1 MDALTLWMA
10 VGFLFAGYSVIAN
23 DSVQT
28 LGTWIAS
35 NNERFNWKVMWGAA
49 SAVLLYTLWYGWY
62 MNGGDISYGRLNKIP
77 FQEIQWYHAMAPAL
91 LLLLTR
97 IGVPV
102 STSFLVLSAFASTFV
117 LEKMLVK
124 SMMGYAVAAVA
135 AYAIWIVVSKILDE
149 AKPVKEEH
157 KSYWRVA
164 QWFTTGFLWFTWL
177 SHDMANI
184 AVFLPREIPWD
195 LMMLI
200 SVVFVAGLGY
210 MFREGGGKI
219 QQIVLEKHNT
229 RYVRS
234 ATIIDCVYF
243 VILFFFKELNDI
255 PMSTTWVFVG
265 LLCGREL
272 AMATVTGK
280 EKFKT
285 VFPLITKDFIK
296 MMIGLGYMFRE
307 GGGKIQKIVLE
318 KHNTRYVRSATI
330 IDCVYFLILLFF
342 KEINDIP
349 MSTTWVFVGLLCGRE
364 LAMATVTGKHKFK
377 TVFPLIT
384 KDFIKMMIG
393 LGASVGV
400 VLSIHYIIVPNGL

>member
-1 MDALTLWMA
+1 MELVTLWMA
-10 VGFLFAGYSVIAN
+10 VGFLFAAYSVIAN

-35 NNERFNWKVMWGAA
+35 NNERVSWKVMWGAA
-49 SAVLLYTLWYGWY
+49 SAVLLYTLWYGWTV
-62 MNGGDISYGRLNKIP
+62 NGGDISYGRLNKIP

-91 LLLLTR
+91 LLILTR

-117 LEKMLVK
+117 LEKMLMK

-135 AYAIWIVVSKILDE
+135 AYIIWIVVSKILDE
-149 AKPVKEEH
+149 AADVKEEH
-157 KSYWRVA
+157 KKYWRIG
-164 QWFTTGFLWFTWL
+164 QWVTTGFLWFTWL
-177 SHDMANI
+177 SHDIANI
-184 AVFLPREIPWD
+184 AVFLPRTIPWD
-195 LMMLI
+195 MMVAISLI
-200 SVVFVAGLGY
+200 FVGGLWF

-234 ATIIDCVYF
+234 ATIIDAVYWL
-243 VILFFFKELNDI
+243 ILFFFKELNDI

-280 EKFKT
+280 EKFKV
-285 VFPLITKDFIK
+285 VFPLIGKDFLK
-296 MMIGLGYMFRE
+296 MM
-307 GGGKIQKIVLE
+307 V
-318 KHNTRYVRSATI
+318 
-330 IDCVYFLILLFF
+330 
-342 KEINDIP
+342 
-349 MSTTWVFVGLLCGRE
+349 
-364 LAMATVTGKHKFK
+364 
-377 TVFPLIT
+377 
-384 KDFIKMMIG
+384 G

-400 VLSIHYIIVPNGL
+400 VLAIHYVIVPNGL

>member
-1 MDALTLWMA
+1 MELITLWMGI
-10 VGFLFAGYSVIAN
+10 GFLFAAYSVIAN

-35 NNERFNWKVMWGAA
+35 NNQKVNWKIMWGAA
-49 SAVLLYTLWYGWY
+49 SAVLLWALWYGWY
-62 MNGGDISYGRLNKIP
+62 MYGGDISYGRLNKIP
-77 FQEIQWYHAMAPAL
+77 FQEIQWYHACAPGL
-91 LLLLTR
+91 LLILTR

-102 STSFLVLSAFASTFV
+102 STSFLVLSAFASTFI
-117 LEKMLVK
+117 LEKMLMK

-135 AYAIWIVVSKILDE
+135 AYAIWIGVSKLLDE

-157 KSYWRVA
+157 KKYWRIG
-164 QWFTTGFLWFTWL
+164 QWFTTGFLWWTWL

-184 AVFLPREIPWD
+184 AVFLPREIPVD
-195 LMMLI
+195 LMIII
-200 SVVFVAGLGY
+200 SIIFVGGLWY

-219 QQIVLEKHNT
+219 QNIVLEKHNT

-234 ATIIDCVYF
+234 ATIIDGVYWL
-243 VILFFFKELNDI
+243 ILFFFKELNDI

-280 EKFKT
+280 EKFKV
-285 VFPLITKDFIK
+285 VFPLIGKDF
-296 MMIGLGYMFRE
+296 F
-307 GGGKIQKIVLE
+307 
-318 KHNTRYVRSATI
+318 
-330 IDCVYFLILLFF
+330 
-342 KEINDIP
+342 
-349 MSTTWVFVGLLCGRE
+349 
-364 LAMATVTGKHKFK
+364 
-377 TVFPLIT
+377 
-384 KDFIKMMIG
+384 KMMIG

>member
-10 VGFLFAGYSVIAN
+10 IGFAFAAYSVIAN

-35 NNERFNWKVMWGAA
+35 NNDKFNWKIMWGCA
-49 SAVLLYTLWYGWY
+49 SAVLLYTLWYGWTT
-62 MNGGDISYGRLNKIP
+62 NGGDISYGRLNKIP
-77 FQEIQWYHAMAPAL
+77 FQEIQWYHAAAPGL
-91 LLLLTR
+91 LLILTR

-102 STSFLVLSAFASTFV
+102 SMSFLVLSAFASTFV

-135 AYAIWIVVSKILDE
+135 AYIIWIGVTKLLDE

-157 KSYWRVA
+157 KKAWRVA
-164 QWFTTGFLWFTWL
+164 QWVTTGFLWFTWL

-184 AVFLPREIPWD
+184 AVFLPRQIPWD
-195 LMMLI
+195 LMVLVSLI
-200 SVVFVAGLGY
+200 FVFGLGY

-219 QQIVLEKHNT
+219 QNIVIEKHNT

-234 ATIIDCVYF
+234 ATIID
-243 VILFFFKELNDI
+243 
-255 PMSTTWVFVG
+255 
-265 LLCGREL
+265 
-272 AMATVTGK
+272 A
-280 EKFKT
+280 
-285 VFPLITKDFIK
+285 
-296 MMIGLGYMFRE
+296 
-307 GGGKIQKIVLE
+307 
-318 KHNTRYVRSATI
+318 
-330 IDCVYFLILLFF
+330 VYFLILLFF

-364 LAMATVTGKHKFK
+364 LAMATMTGKEKFK
-377 TVFPLIT
+377 TVFPLVT

-400 VLSIHYIIVPNGL
+400 VLTIHYVIVPNGIGL

>member
-1 MDALTLWMA
+1 MELVTLWMF
-10 VGFLFAGYSVIAN
+10 VGFLFAAYSVIAN

-62 MNGGDISYGRLNKIP
+62 TNGGDISYGRLNKIP
-77 FQEIQWYHAMAPAL
+77 FQDIQWYHAAAPGL
-91 LLLLTR
+91 LLILTR

-117 LEKMLVK
+117 LEKMLMK

-135 AYAIWIVVSKILDE
+135 AYAIWIGVTKILDE

-157 KSYWRVA
+157 KRYWRIG
-164 QWFTTGFLWFTWL
+164 QWVTTGFLWFTWL

-184 AVFLPREIPWD
+184 AVFLPRQIPVD
-195 LMMLI
+195 LMVGI
-200 SVVFVAGLGY
+200 SFVFIAGLWW

-234 ATIIDCVYF
+234 ATIIDGVYWL
-243 VILFFFKELNDI
+243 ILFFFKELNDI

-272 AMATVTGK
+272 AMATKTGK
-280 EKFKT
+280 EKFKV
-285 VFPLITKDFIK
+285 VFPLIGKAFLK
-296 MMIGLGYMFRE
+296 MM
-307 GGGKIQKIVLE
+307 
-318 KHNTRYVRSATI
+318 
-330 IDCVYFLILLFF
+330 
-342 KEINDIP
+342 
-349 MSTTWVFVGLLCGRE
+349 VGL
-364 LAMATVTGKHKFK
+364 AA
-377 TVFPLIT
+377 
-384 KDFIKMMIG
+384 
-393 LGASVGV
+393 
-400 VLSIHYIIVPNGL
+400 

>member
-1 MDALTLWMA
+1 MEILTLWML
-10 VGFLFAGYSVIAN
+10 VGFLFAAYAVIAN

-35 NNERFNWKVMWGAA
+35 NNEKVHWRIMWTAA

-77 FQEIQWYHAMAPAL
+77 FQEIQWYHAMAPGL
-91 LLLLTR
+91 LLILTR

-149 AKPVKEEH
+149 AKPVAEH
-157 KSYWRVA
+157 HKRYWRIG
-164 QWFTTGFLWFTWL
+164 QWVTTGFLWFTWL

-195 LMMLI
+195 LMILI
-200 SVVFVAGLGY
+200 SLVFVGGLY
-210 MFREGGGKI
+210 FMFREGGGKI
-219 QQIVLEKHNT
+219 QNIVIEKHNT

-243 VILFFFKELNDI
+243 LILWFFKELNDI

-272 AMATVTGK
+272 AMATVFGK

-296 MMIGLGYMFRE
+296 
-307 GGGKIQKIVLE
+307 K
-318 KHNTRYVRSATI
+318 
-330 IDCVYFLILLFF
+330 
-342 KEINDIP
+342 
-349 MSTTWVFVGLLCGRE
+349 
-364 LAMATVTGKHKFK
+364 
-377 TVFPLIT
+377 
-384 KDFIKMMIG
+384 
-393 LGASVGV
+393 
-400 VLSIHYIIVPNGL
+400 

>member
-1 MDALTLWMA
+1 MA
-10 VGFLFAGYSVIAN
+10 IGFAFAAYSVIAN

-35 NNERFNWKVMWGAA
+35 NNDKFNWKIMWGCA
-49 SAVLLYTLWYGWY
+49 SAVLLYTLWYGWTT
-62 MNGGDISYGRLNKIP
+62 NGGDISYGRLNKIP
-77 FQEIQWYHAMAPAL
+77 FQEIQWYHAMAPGL
-91 LLLLTR
+91 LLILTR

-135 AYAIWIVVSKILDE
+135 AYVIWIGVTKVLNE

-157 KSYWRVA
+157 KKAWRVA
-164 QWFTTGFLWFTWL
+164 QWVTTGFLWFTWL

-184 AVFLPREIPWD
+184 AVFLPRQIPWD
-195 LMMLI
+195 LMVLVSLI
-200 SVVFVAGLGY
+200 FVFGLGY

-219 QQIVLEKHNT
+219 QNIVIEKHNT

-234 ATIIDCVYF
+234 ATIID
-243 VILFFFKELNDI
+243 
-255 PMSTTWVFVG
+255 
-265 LLCGREL
+265 
-272 AMATVTGK
+272 A
-280 EKFKT
+280 
-285 VFPLITKDFIK
+285 
-296 MMIGLGYMFRE
+296 
-307 GGGKIQKIVLE
+307 
-318 KHNTRYVRSATI
+318 
-330 IDCVYFLILLFF
+330 VYFLILLFF

-364 LAMATVTGKHKFK
+364 LAMATMTGKEKFK

-400 VLSIHYIIVPNGL
+400 VLMIHYVIVPNGY

>member
-1 MDALTLWMA
+1 MELVTLWMCI
-10 VGFLFAGYSVIAN
+10 GFLFAAYSVIAN

-35 NNERFNWKVMWGAA
+35 NNEKVNWKIMWAAA
-49 SAVLLYTLWYGWY
+49 SAVLLWALWYGWY
-62 MNGGDISYGRLNKIP
+62 MYSGDISYGRLNKIP
-77 FQEIQWYHAMAPAL
+77 FQEIQWYHAMAPGL

-117 LEKMLVK
+117 LEKMLMK

-135 AYAIWIVVSKILDE
+135 AYALWIGITKILDE
-149 AKPVKEEH
+149 NKPVKEEH
-157 KSYWRVA
+157 KIYWRVG
-164 QWFTTGFLWFTWL
+164 QWFTTGFLWWTWL

-184 AVFLPREIPWD
+184 AVFLPREIPAD
-195 LMMLI
+195 LMIMI
-200 SVVFVAGLGY
+200 STVFVFGLWY

-219 QQIVLEKHNT
+219 QNIVLEKHNT

-234 ATIIDCVYF
+234 ATMIDGVYWI
-243 VILFFFKELNDI
+243 ILFFFKELNDI

-285 VFPLITKDFIK
+285 VFPLITKDF
-296 MMIGLGYMFRE
+296 L
-307 GGGKIQKIVLE
+307 
-318 KHNTRYVRSATI
+318 
-330 IDCVYFLILLFF
+330 
-342 KEINDIP
+342 
-349 MSTTWVFVGLLCGRE
+349 
-364 LAMATVTGKHKFK
+364 
-377 TVFPLIT
+377 
-384 KDFIKMMIG
+384 KMMIG